1 MKFPLTQ
8 EKMYA
13 IIICETISYAVQ
25 VTHLILQTD
34 RQLPKAIHRR
44 CGAALQRKEYIDG
57 YGNGKKKYVCIYMLK
72 GMLRTTV
79 SGNTL
84 REVYLTF
91 SR

>member
-1 MKFPLTQ
+1 
-8 EKMYA
+8 MYA

-57 YGNGKKKYVCIYMLK
+57 YGNGKKEICLHLYVKGNAQNDCLGKYA
-72 GMLRTTV
+72 
-79 SGNTL
+79 S
-84 REVYLTF
+84 
-91 SR
+91 